1 MKRGR
6 ISLTFIECWLL
17 LCPLLGQSNGY
28 PPTWW
33 VQLVA
38 IFSGNLSM
46 WPFYRR
52 LLLLRLRLVVF
63 NTDLVADLEFRYW
76 QCTSPA
82 VRADRGLYSR
92 ILAWVHR
99 GGGDPW
105 RPGLYYSNSEEYRV
119 VSICLRSGIKR
130 RLASGSRFFRPS
142 AIFRQ
147 ADSSRPE
154 RENLQKTGKTGE
166 NRPKAGEI
174 LKLSEQNNHH
184 KTPQINSKIP
194 WKWPKFFKK
203 QVKQVKTGKNR

>member
-130 RLASGSRFFRPS
+130 RLSLGSRFFSGRRRFSDRPIPVAQS
-142 AIFRQ
+142 GKIFR
-147 ADSSRPE
+147 
-154 RENLQKTGKTGE
+154 
-166 NRPKAGEI
+166 
-174 LKLSEQNNHH
+174 
-184 KTPQINSKIP
+184 
-194 WKWPKFFKK
+194 K
-203 QVKQVKTGKNR
+203 QVKQAKTGQKQVKS